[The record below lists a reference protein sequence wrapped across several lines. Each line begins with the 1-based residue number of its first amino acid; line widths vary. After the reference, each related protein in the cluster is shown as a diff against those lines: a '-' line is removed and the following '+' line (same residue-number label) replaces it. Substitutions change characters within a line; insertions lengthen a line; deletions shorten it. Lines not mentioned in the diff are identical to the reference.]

1 MEPRIRDAGPE
12 DRDAVAR
19 LHWEVRLEAFADS
32 VPAGVLARKDLPYRL
47 RYWEE
52 FLADPRYGRERCALV
67 LEEGG
72 ALLGIGAAGP
82 SGEGELPGWPWILHH
97 LYLRPAAQG
106 RGLGRRLFAE
116 CAARLAAAGADRFH
130 LWTPSGNGRA
140 RGFYEHLG
148 GRLLEERVREDP
160 EGTVRRVAYG
170 WTLR

>member
-1 MEPRIRDAGPE
+1 MEPRIRDAGPD

-19 LHWEVRLEAFADS
+19 LHWEVRLAAFADC
-32 VPAGVLARKDLPYRL
+32 VPAGVLAKKDLPFRL
-47 RYWEE
+47 RYWAA
-52 FLADPRYGRERCALV
+52 FMADPRYGRTRCGLV
-67 LEEGG
+67 LEVGG

-82 SGEGELPGWPWILHH
+82 SDEREVPGWDWILHH
-97 LYLRPAAQG
+97 LYLVPAAQG
-106 RGLGRRLFAE
+106 RGLGRRLFGE
-116 CAARLAAAGADRFH
+116 CAKRLALAGADRFL
-130 LWTPSGNGRA
+130 LWTPSGNARA